1 MLQPMEYHASTSEVV
16 QILNKGH
23 HNVRL
28 DAEAWQRLHTWMDL
42 NVPYHATWAETRG
55 GKVGAVGDRFRE
67 MQKLYANVETN
78 PEAMPPMPTTRP
90 AFVQPKPEA
99 PDVFTAPQVPG
110 WPFDA
115 AEAAQRQARLGPEA
129 TKAIPLGMTREW
141 KDTITC
147 KTTPPVPVELK
158 LAHIPPGEFAMGD
171 AAGDRDAK
179 PMTRVK
185 IDKPF
190 WMATVEVTNAMYSLF
205 DPRHDSRYVDME
217 LKDQEVPGY
226 HADLPD
232 QPVIRVSWQEA
243 LGFCEWLSRKTGM
256 RFTLP
261 TEAQWEWACRA
272 GTATPMWFGAVDADF
287 GAFANFSDVNV
298 KKFALSGF
306 RPQIQKD
313 PSPYHA
319 FIPKIE
325 TVDDKHQIQAPVG
338 FYKANPWGLY
348 DMHGNVSE
356 WTRSLYK
363 PYPYDE
369 VDGRNDLA
377 APGQRVV
384 RGGSW
389 FDRPKRGTS
398 AFRLP
403 YEAYQKVHNVGFRVV
418 AEEGAP
424 AAVAAARK

>member
-1 MLQPMEYHASTSEVV
+1 
-16 QILNKGH
+16 
-23 HNVRL
+23 
-28 DAEAWQRLHTWMDL
+28 
-42 NVPYHATWAETRG
+42 
-55 GKVGAVGDRFRE
+55 

-78 PEAMPPMPTTRP
+78 PEAMPPLPTTRP
-90 AFVQPKPEA
+90 AFVTPKPEA
-99 PDVFTAPQVPG
+99 PDLFTAPQVPG

-115 AEAAQRQARLGPEA
+115 AEAAQRHARLGTEA
-129 TKAIPLGMTREW
+129 VKTVPLGMTHEW

-147 KTTPPVPVELK
+147 KLSPPVPVELK
-158 LAHIPPGEFAMGD
+158 LAHIPPGEFVIGD

-179 PMTRVK
+179 PMTRVR

-205 DPRHDSRYVDME
+205 DPRHDSRYIDME

-232 QPVIRVSWQEA
+232 QPVIRVNWQEA
-243 LGFCEWLSRKTGM
+243 LAFCEWLSHKTGM

-287 GAFANFSDVNV
+287 GAFANFADVNV
-298 KKFALSGF
+298 KKFALEGF
-306 RPQIQKD
+306 RPKIAVN

-325 TVDDKHQIQAPVG
+325 TVDDKHQIEAPVG
-338 FYKANPWGLY
+338 FYKPNPWGLY
-348 DMHGNVSE
+348 DMHGNVAE

-369 VDGRNDLA
+369 ADGRNDLA